1 MTEREIPLRNR
12 KRRSSEAA
20 TPSPAPREMS
30 YEESIRIADKM
41 LPSLARATWSKAALD
56 LFVAQNVVPEPR
68 RSDHV
73 RAEMSDCAENFAD
86 RDIGGLGIALT
97 HGSVL
102 VECARHEL
110 HASTALKEPNRYVKL
125 RGRAYALIDET
136 ILHTLWQKC

>member
-1 MTEREIPLRNR
+1 VNRFDRLVTKRDIPLSKC
-12 KRRSSEAA
+12 KRRSSGALVA
-20 TPSPAPREMS
+20 TPSPAPRGMS
-30 YEESIRIADKM
+30 FEESIRIADKM
-41 LPSLARATWSKAALD
+41 LPSMSGATWSKAALD
-56 LFVAQNVVPEPR
+56 LFMAQNVVPEPR

-102 VECARHEL
+102 VECAKHEL

-125 RGRAYALIDET
+125 QGEGVCVNR
-136 ILHTLWQKC
+136 